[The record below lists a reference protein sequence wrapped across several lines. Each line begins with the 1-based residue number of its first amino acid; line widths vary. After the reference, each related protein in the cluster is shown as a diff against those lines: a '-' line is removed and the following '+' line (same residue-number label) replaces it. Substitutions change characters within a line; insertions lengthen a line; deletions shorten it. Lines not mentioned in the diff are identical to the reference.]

1 MAKTTLIPLEDHVLV
16 EPVEQETTTKSG
28 FILPEKEEKPTKGT
42 VIAVGQG
49 KILDNGQRA
58 PLDVQVGDVIYFTK
72 YSPDEL
78 EVEHNG
84 QKKTYL
90 VIKHASILA
99 VEK

>member
-1 MAKTTLIPLEDHVLV
+1 MAKASLIPLEDHVLV
-16 EPVEQETTTKSG
+16 EPMAQETTTKSG
-28 FILPEKEEKPTKGT
+28 IILPEKDEKPTKGK

-58 PLDVQVGDVIYFTK
+58 PIDVAVGDMIYFTK

-78 EVEHNG
+78 EIDE
-84 QKKTYL
+84 QWEKKTYL
-90 VIKHASILA
+90 VIKQASILA